1 MVLQRIAVVLV
12 AVMCLMSAGCATT
25 GSAVRGTWTAVSSA
39 PQPLV
44 TESTITITFD
54 GSSVTGS
61 SGCNGYGSR
70 SARVSNGTLIMG
82 ETASSAMACMGPPG
96 LMEQEARFYAL
107 LNARPQIQVDGDTLL
122 LTGQAITVTF
132 RRS

>member
-1 MVLQRIAVVLV
+1 VPH
-12 AVMCLMSAGCATT
+12 
-25 GSAVRGTWTAVSSA
+25 VRGLRHDRERLSRHVDCRVVGAA
-39 PQPLV
+39 ALV
-44 TESTITITFD
+44 TGSTITITFG

-82 ETASSAMACMGPPG
+82 ETASSAMACMGPG
-96 LMEQEARFYAL
+96 VMEQEARFYAL

-122 LTGQAITVTF
+122 LTGQAMTMTF